1 MAVDSFLASQF
12 LVAVTALSA
21 VLGAIVGAFLLL
33 RIVRRQR
40 MHESK
45 QGAYESLIPPIQE
58 SIVIL
63 GAMQELDTLEIS
75 DDDRFVANLLT
86 LIAGLA
92 YFGDREGWD
101 TLSEIQAVAD
111 EADEEREESEE
122 EETEEDRQQFLE
134 DVKES
139 VTGAL
144 AFQLSKN
151 RSELRRLG
159 AVLSFARP
167 NQQVSEGLAKVDSMF
182 TSDLMGFGLRRIHRE
197 AGLKGLLPDVD
208 LRERG
213 ETFSK
218 AFDELRQAMED
229 DLRRTL

>member
-1 MAVDSFLASQF
+1 MAVDPLLANQF

-33 RIVRRQR
+33 KIVRRQR

-45 QGAYESLIPPIQE
+45 QRAYESLIPPIQE

-63 GAMQELDTLEIS
+63 GAMHELDTLEIG

-86 LIAGLA
+86 LVAGLS

-101 TLSEIQAVAD
+101 TLSEIQVMAD
-111 EADEEREESEE
+111 EADEEREEGE

-139 VTGAL
+139 VIGAL

-151 RSELRRLG
+151 RGELRRLG

-167 NQQVSEGLAKVDSMF
+167 NELVSKGLVKVDSMF

-197 AGLKGLLPDVD
+197 VGLKGLLPDVD

-213 ETFSK
+213 KAFSE
-218 AFDELRQAMED
+218 AFDELKQAMED